1 MKVQIFLIV
10 TLLIIALPSFLHG
23 YVGDEKLQPFA
34 VERQDIDF
42 YPREVKQIDYF
53 AEMCSKQNVEKS
65 VECNNCKPGVNKC
78 QLPMVG
84 FENYGLEEDEKTLS
98 MSDVV
103 SLTVSSVGALTIS
116 AGRCCYNEKTQ
127 AKNKTIKW
135 SPSFD
140 SRSLGQS
147 FWATVLNNVKARG
160 VKACTE
166 YTCPPPRFA
175 FSSEDK
181 KSYESK
187 NPLIAMLVN
196 YIGEYNDKNNDG
208 KYSLA
213 VDGQIINK
221 IQLKCMEWMVPKSA
235 FDSNKTSAF
244 VGERSSWTLTN
255 KAFSSKTSPYE
266 ACKGVEPSTLAAGT
280 ITIVATSTDR
290 ATIISDDPNMIEK
303 MILTQKNINVNI
315 KVKNFPFRQTFDPS
329 ANIRPRLVFRTMLT
343 SSDNKDAFFVMNDHT
358 ILVKTYPTNKRKGYF
373 KWEPTAKVQ
382 FPGSTSMEDK
392 EHIPRAPLSLTIETH
407 NQDSI
412 VLPRVPSRSEVPYS
426 ALYGLFLDSVIYRH
440 TYKADIGVGGLAYS
454 PSYVEINLLVSYGA
468 LPKQKEYFHPG
479 AVMGI
484 LFTILMM
491 FCVSGYKGWLVEY
504 DWQTGIRYE
513 KDDIEDHVRR
523 DKRKIISPYL
533 CRKCCKWP
541 NYHVERYPDAG
552 FKYIA
557 PDFLRCCLGVN
568 DD

>member
-1 MKVQIFLIV
+1 MIFFI
-10 TLLIIALPSFLHG
+10 SF
-23 YVGDEKLQPFA
+23 
-34 VERQDIDF
+34 
-42 YPREVKQIDYF
+42 
-53 AEMCSKQNVEKS
+53 CKS
-65 VECNNCKPGVNKC
+65 
-78 QLPMVG
+78 
-84 FENYGLEEDEKTLS
+84 
-98 MSDVV
+98 
-103 SLTVSSVGALTIS
+103 
-116 AGRCCYNEKTQ
+116 
-127 AKNKTIKW
+127 
-135 SPSFD
+135 
-140 SRSLGQS
+140 
-147 FWATVLNNVKARG
+147 
-160 VKACTE
+160 
-166 YTCPPPRFA
+166 
-175 FSSEDK
+175 
-181 KSYESK
+181 
-187 NPLIAMLVN
+187 
-196 YIGEYNDKNNDG
+196 
-208 KYSLA
+208 
-213 VDGQIINK
+213 
-221 IQLKCMEWMVPKSA
+221 
-235 FDSNKTSAF
+235 
-244 VGERSSWTLTN
+244 
-255 KAFSSKTSPYE
+255 
-266 ACKGVEPSTLAAGT
+266 
-280 ITIVATSTDR
+280 
-290 ATIISDDPNMIEK
+290 
-303 MILTQKNINVNI
+303 
-315 KVKNFPFRQTFDPS
+315 
-329 ANIRPRLVFRTMLT
+329 
-343 SSDNKDAFFVMNDHT
+343 

-382 FPGSTSMEDK
+382 FPGSNSMEDK

-454 PSYVEINLLVSYGA
+454 PSYVEINVLVSYGA

-479 AVMGI
+479 ALMGI

-533 CRKCCKWP
+533 CRKCCNWP